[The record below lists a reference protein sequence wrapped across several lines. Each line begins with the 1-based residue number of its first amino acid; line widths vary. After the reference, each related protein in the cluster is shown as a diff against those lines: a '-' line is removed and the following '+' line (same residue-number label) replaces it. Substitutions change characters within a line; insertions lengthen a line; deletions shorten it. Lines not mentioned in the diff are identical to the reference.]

1 MRETRPANPGS
12 AIMTATSFD
21 GLDAAARDQAS
32 RGVSWFLG
40 LAASPAFLGLA
51 GLTALNHQSGLAGL
65 CTSGSVPGQTF
76 LGGMAFM
83 YAVMALFHLQPWRKV
98 AASLFHSERRRPF
111 VLKQALALGSNA
123 DVPSG

>member
-1 MRETRPANPGS
+1 
-12 AIMTATSFD
+12 MTATSFD

-51 GLTALNHQSGLAGL
+51 GLTALNHESGLAGL
-65 CTSGSVPGQTF
+65 CTSGVPAQTS

-83 YAVMALFHLQPWRKV
+83 YAVMALFHLPPWLKV
-98 AASLFHSERRRPF
+98 AGPLFHSERRRPF
-111 VLKQALALGSNA
+111 KLRQTLALGSNA

>member
-1 MRETRPANPGS
+1 MMKTRPANPGS

-51 GLTALNHQSGLAGL
+51 GLTALNHESGLAGL
-65 CTSGSVPGQTF
+65 CTSGVPGQTI
-76 LGGMAFM
+76 LGM
-83 YAVMALFHLQPWRKV
+83 YAVMALFHLPPWLKV
-98 AASLFHSERRRPF
+98 AAPLFHSERRRPF
-111 VLKQALALGSNA
+111 VLQQTLALGSNA

>member
-21 GLDAAARDQAS
+21 GLHAATRDQAS
-32 RGVSWFLG
+32 RGSSWFLG

-51 GLTALNHQSGLAGL
+51 GLTALNHESGLAGL
-65 CTSGSVPGQTF
+65 CTSGVPGQTF

-83 YAVMALFHLQPWRKV
+83 YAVMALFHLPPWLKV
-98 AASLFHSERRRPF
+98 AAPLFHSERRRPF
-111 VLKQALALGSNA
+111 KLRQTLALGSNA
-123 DVPSG
+123 DAPSG

>member
-21 GLDAAARDQAS
+21 ELHAATRDQAS

-51 GLTALNHQSGLAGL
+51 GLTALNHESGLAGL
-65 CTSGSVPGQTF
+65 CTSGVPGQTF

-83 YAVMALFHLQPWRKV
+83 YAVMALFHLPPWLKV
-98 AASLFHSERRRPF
+98 AALLFHSERRRPF
-111 VLKQALALGSNA
+111 VLQQTLALGSNA
-123 DVPSG
+123 DAPSG

>member
-51 GLTALNHQSGLAGL
+51 GLTALNHESGLAGL
-65 CTSGSVPGQTF
+65 CTSGVPAQTS

-83 YAVMALFHLQPWRKV
+83 YAVMALFHLPPWLKV
-98 AASLFHSERRRPF
+98 AAPMFHPEERRPF
-111 VLKQALALGSNA
+111 DLQQTLTLGSNA